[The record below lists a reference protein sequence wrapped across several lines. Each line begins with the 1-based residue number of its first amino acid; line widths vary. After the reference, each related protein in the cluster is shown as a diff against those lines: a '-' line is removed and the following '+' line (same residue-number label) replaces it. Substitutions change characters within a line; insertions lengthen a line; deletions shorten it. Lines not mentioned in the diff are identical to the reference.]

1 MSMLMNGILFGLGLF
16 LVFILVCTAV
26 VLLCRLGM
34 PRTEERGKKT
44 QEESKAAEKPLEALT
59 DDEIRKKILQ
69 ATLDLDLWIRAGRLR
84 GMEIEASLVN
94 RTDQPEIY
102 LGGRTTFMVK
112 ISGEDGRTV
121 MQGPPGDRGKDPKG

>member
-1 MSMLMNGILFGLGLF
+1 MSMLMNGIFFGAGLFSVVILMGILFGL
-16 LVFILVCTAV
+16 
-26 VLLCRLGM
+26 LCWLGTS
-34 PRTEERGKKT
+34 RTEERGKKT
-44 QEESKAAEKPLEALT
+44 QEELKAAERPLEAFT
-59 DDEIRKKILQ
+59 DDEIRKKIMQ

-102 LGGRTTFMVK
+102 PGGRTTFMVK

-121 MQGPPGDRGKDPKG
+121 MQWPPGDRGKDPKG